1 MSAKELKSVKLTLAC
16 IKIFQKTSNYPE
28 EFLLRNKRQNSVVSI
43 YLCSLKKKKEET
55 ILSNL
60 INSQS

>member
-16 IKIFQKTSNYPE
+16 IKIFQKTSNSPE

-43 YLCSLKKKKEET
+43 YLCSFKKKKKRKP
-55 ILSNL
+55 S
-60 INSQS
+60 

>member
-16 IKIFQKTSNYPE
+16 IKIFQKTSNSQE

-43 YLCSLKKKKEET
+43 YLCSFFKKKKRKP
-55 ILSNL
+55 S
-60 INSQS
+60 